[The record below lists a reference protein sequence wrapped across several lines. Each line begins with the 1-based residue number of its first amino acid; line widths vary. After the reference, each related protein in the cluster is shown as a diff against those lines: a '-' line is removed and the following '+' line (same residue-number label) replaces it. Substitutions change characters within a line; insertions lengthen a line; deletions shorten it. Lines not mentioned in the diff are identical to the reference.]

1 MSLAQWHRMGK
12 DVNSTIADPM
22 FVDADNFD
30 FRLRPRSPAKRI
42 GFRPIDVGNAGRLKG
57 RTRGADLPPCG
68 PAFTTRAV
76 RGS

>member
-42 GFRPIDVGNAGRLKG
+42 GFRLIDAAKAGRLKG
-57 RTRGADLPPCG
+57 RTLGADLPPRG
-68 PAFTTRAV
+68 PAFPTRGV